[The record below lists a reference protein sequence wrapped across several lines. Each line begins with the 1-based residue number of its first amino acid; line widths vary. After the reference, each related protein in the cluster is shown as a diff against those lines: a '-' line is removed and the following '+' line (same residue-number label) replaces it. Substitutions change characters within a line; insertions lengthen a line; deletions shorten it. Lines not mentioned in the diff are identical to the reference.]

1 MTLDSMTF
9 DPPAATGPWRA
20 VVVDDEPLAR
30 QTMRLLLARED
41 DFAIVAEC
49 SHGAD
54 AIDAI
59 RRERPDVLFLD
70 VQMPEVDGFEVLR
83 RIEPGAVPVV
93 IFVTA
98 FDRYALQAFEQ
109 HALDYLLKPFSD
121 ERFAIVLGRTRVRLS
136 ERTFASMAG
145 RLSDLLSATAAASAA
160 RPAAAAAAV
169 TGSSASRQLVVRDA
183 GRTIVIP
190 HDDIV
195 WIEAE
200 DYCARIHLRGR
211 TLLVRDSLRALGD
224 SLDGAG
230 FVRVHRSAIANVAC
244 IREIEPLAS
253 GDQRLTLSD
262 GTVLKI
268 SRTYR
273 AHVVKAVAKR

>member
-1 MTLDSMTF
+1 MTGA
-9 DPPAATGPWRA
+9 PPGLPPHASNAVSKPPGPWRTI
-20 VVVDDEPLAR
+20 VVDDEPLAR
-30 QTMRLLLARED
+30 ETLRLLLARED
-41 DFAIVAEC
+41 DFVIVAEC

-83 RIEPGAVPVV
+83 RLEPGAIPVV

-98 FDRYALQAFEQ
+98 FDRYALRAFEQ

-121 ERFAIVLGRTRVRLS
+121 ERFAIVLGRARVRLR
-136 ERTFASMAG
+136 ERTFATMAG
-145 RLSDLLSATAAASAA
+145 RLLDLLATA
-160 RPAAAAAAV
+160 
-169 TGSSASRQLVVRDA
+169 TQQRQLVVRDS

-200 DYCARIHLRGR
+200 DYCARIHLRNG
-211 TLLVRDSLRALGD
+211 TLLIRESLRALED
-224 SLDGAG
+224 SLDCGG

-253 GDQRLTLSD
+253 GDQRLTLTD
-262 GTVLKI
+262 GTVLKV
-268 SRTYR
+268 SRTHR
-273 AHVVKAVAKR
+273 AQVLSLLEKRSHA

>member
-1 MTLDSMTF
+1 MTPDS
-9 DPPAATGPWRA
+9 PAAAAAGGPWRT

-54 AIDAI
+54 AIEAI

-83 RIEPGAVPVV
+83 RLEPGAVPVV

-121 ERFAIVLGRTRVRLS
+121 ERFAIVLGRTRVRLR
-136 ERTFASMAG
+136 ERTFASMAD
-145 RLSDLLSATAAASAA
+145 RLSDLLSATAAN
-160 RPAAAAAAV
+160 AAAA
-169 TGSSASRQLVVRDA
+169 TSRQLVVRDA

-224 SLDGAG
+224 SLDGRG

-253 GDQRLTLSD
+253 GDQRLTLND

-273 AHVVKAVAKR
+273 AHVVKAVGKR

>member
-1 MTLDSMTF
+1 MTRDSLSC
-9 DPPAATGPWRA
+9 PWRTI
-20 VVVDDEPLAR
+20 VVDDEPLAR
-30 QTMRLLLARED
+30 QTLRLLLAREE
-41 DFAIVAEC
+41 DFTIVAEC
-49 SHGAD
+49 GHGAD

-59 RRERPDVLFLD
+59 RREHPDVLFLD
-70 VQMPEVDGFEVLR
+70 VQMPEVDGFDVLR
-83 RIEPGAVPVV
+83 RLEPGAVPAV

-121 ERFAIVLGRTRVRLS
+121 ERFAVVLGRTRVRLR
-136 ERTFASMAG
+136 ERTFASMAE
-145 RLSDLLSATAAASAA
+145 RLSDLLAATS
-160 RPAAAAAAV
+160 PEP
-169 TGSSASRQLVVRDA
+169 RQLVIRDG

-190 HDDIV
+190 HDDII

-200 DYCARIHLRGR
+200 DYCARLHMRGR
-211 TLLVRDSLRALGD
+211 TLLIRDSLRALGD
-224 SLDGAG
+224 SLERGG
-230 FVRVHRSAIANVAC
+230 FVRVHRSAIANVGC

-262 GTVLKI
+262 GTVLKV

-273 AHVVKAVAKR
+273 AVVIDAIGKRLNG

>member
-1 MTLDSMTF
+1 MTL
-9 DPPAATGPWRA
+9 DPPAAAAAAGGPWRT

-83 RIEPGAVPVV
+83 RLEPGAVPVV

-121 ERFAIVLGRTRVRLS
+121 ERFAIVLGRTRVRLR

-145 RLSDLLSATAAASAA
+145 RLSDLLSATAAATAAA
-160 RPAAAAAAV
+160 REAASREAATTA
-169 TGSSASRQLVVRDA
+169 RQLVVRDA

-211 TLLVRDSLRALGD
+211 TLLVRDSLRALGG
-224 SLDGAG
+224 SLDGGG

-262 GTVLKI
+262 GTVLKV

-273 AHVVKAVAKR
+273 AHVVKAVGKR

>member
-1 MTLDSMTF
+1 MTLD
-9 DPPAATGPWRA
+9 PPDASAAAAAGGHGPWRA
-20 VVVDDEPLAR
+20 IVVDDEPLAR
-30 QTMRLLLARED
+30 QTIGLLLSRED

-49 SHGAD
+49 GHGAE

-83 RIEPGAVPVV
+83 TLGPGAVPAV

-121 ERFAIVLGRTRVRLS
+121 ERFAIVLDRTRERLR

-145 RLSDLLSATAAASAA
+145 RLTALLSATVDASVA
-160 RPAAAAAAV
+160 P
-169 TGSSASRQLVVRDA
+169 SPRQLVVRDA
-183 GRTIVIP
+183 GRTILIP

-200 DYCARIHLRGR
+200 DYCARIHLRDR
-211 TLLVRDSLRALGD
+211 TVLVRESLR
-224 SLDGAG
+224 SLVDELSGAG
-230 FVRVHRSAIANVAC
+230 FVRVHRSAIVRLAA
-244 IREIEPLAS
+244 IRAMVPLSS
-253 GDQRLTLSD
+253 GDQRLTLSN
-262 GTVLKI
+262 GRTLRV

-273 AHVVKAVAKR
+273 TALVKALSGRG

>member
-1 MTLDSMTF
+1 M
-9 DPPAATGPWRA
+9 
-20 VVVDDEPLAR
+20 VVDDEPLAR

-83 RIEPGAVPVV
+83 RLEPGAVPVV

-121 ERFAIVLGRTRVRLS
+121 ERFGIVLGRTRVRLS

-145 RLSDLLSATAAASAA
+145 RLSDLLSATTAATTAATVAASAVAGPAA
-160 RPAAAAAAV
+160 RPSSATAPTASASTAS
-169 TGSSASRQLVVRDA
+169 TSASRQLVVRDA

-190 HDDIV
+190 HDDII

-273 AHVVKAVAKR
+273 AHVVKAVGKR

>member
-1 MTLDSMTF
+1 MTGAS
-9 DPPAATGPWRA
+9 PAGPWRTI
-20 VVVDDEPLAR
+20 VVDDEPLAR
-30 QTMRLLLARED
+30 QTLRLLLARED
-41 DFAIVAEC
+41 DFVIVAEC

-54 AIDAI
+54 AIGAI

-83 RIEPGAVPVV
+83 RLEADAAPAV

-121 ERFAIVLGRTRVRLS
+121 ERFAVVLERTRVRLR

-145 RLSDLLSATAAASAA
+145 RLADLLSATAPG
-160 RPAAAAAAV
+160 R
-169 TGSSASRQLVVRDA
+169 RQLVVRDS

-200 DYCARIHLRGR
+200 DYCARIHMRGR

-224 SLDGAG
+224 ALDGRG

-244 IREIEPLAS
+244 IREIDPLTS

-262 GTVLKI
+262 GTVLKV

-273 AHVVKAVAKR
+273 AHVIEALEMRSSA